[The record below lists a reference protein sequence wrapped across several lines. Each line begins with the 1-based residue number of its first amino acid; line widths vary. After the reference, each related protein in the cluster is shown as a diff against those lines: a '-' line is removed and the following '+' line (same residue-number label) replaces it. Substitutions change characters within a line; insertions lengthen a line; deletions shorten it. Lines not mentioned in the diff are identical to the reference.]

1 MTLQVEI
8 IEGHHLPQSREYTD
22 KTTGEVK
29 KSFFQ
34 IAYAFLGGAFP
45 TEFKV
50 RIANAAESYAIGKYM
65 ITPDSFTVNQYKQLQ
80 FGYEMKLQ
88 AIK

>member
-1 MTLQVEI
+1 MTIKVEI
-8 IEGHHLPQSREYTD
+8 IEGHHTPQHREYTD

-45 TEFKV
+45 TEC
-50 RIANAAESYAIGKYM
+50 RIRIPNPAESYPIGKYS
-65 ITPDSFTVNQYKQLQ
+65 ICPESFTVNQYKQLQ
-80 FGYEMKLQ
+80 FGYEMKLA